1 MKKVTHRLVEEHI
14 QANSFN
20 DLKNKLAAFGVN
32 SDSMVNLSV
41 DISAINHETEHYQKT
56 IRRLRRQVRHLKSL
70 IKSKDRLNFA
80 QEEFY
85 KCMLDECNKREEA
98 DKKKST
104 EFFTKCLLNAL
115 YTAQNTV

>member
-1 MKKVTHRLVEEHI
+1 MKQKK
-14 QANSFN
+14 QKN
-20 DLKNKLAAFGVN
+20 DLPCTLIVKTTCET
-32 SDSMVNLSV
+32 
-41 DISAINHETEHYQKT
+41 IETEHYQKT
-56 IRRLRRQVRHLKSL
+56 IRSLRRQVRHLKRL

-85 KCMLDECNKREEA
+85 KCMLDECHKREEA

-115 YTAQNTV
+115 YATQNTV